1 MDSRHVVL
9 IYYRYES
16 GYTKRGTI
24 GCTQSR
30 RVAAMS
36 VTKRVSDEMGCK
48 IGDGVAYAIRFEIYR
63 IETTIIEYM
72 TNGILLREVLTDPD
86 LDHDSAIIIDEAHEY
101 YVSMLSVSPVFFR
114 RKGEEE
120 ESDAKRE
127 KFQVAE
133 SDHLIFLHG
142 CIQ

>member
-1 MDSRHVVL
+1 
-9 IYYRYES
+9 
-16 GYTKRGTI
+16 
-24 GCTQSR
+24 
-30 RVAAMS
+30 
-36 VTKRVSDEMGCK
+36 DEMGCK